1 MIALTTFLIAISL
14 LAHLNICA
22 DEAKAKGVTC
32 FKKRVTGKDCA
43 TAMQGIV
50 YTDNAVTKD
59 ETRISVGFGNCL
71 LEIETHGAGPAKKD
85 DIELAILQLFSQ
97 CHELLSGETKK
108 DAFTIDINRMGTHN
122 PVFGRGVQLG
132 VPYCGVKTKD
142 DSVEKSPINQADCV
156 KAIDR
161 IPENPAGSKFPLA
174 QSKKPSGEISA
185 RFGTCHV
192 YVNAVSG
199 LPITL
204 GKPELQAM
212 LQKIR
217 NQCDKTKQN
226 GRLVDVGGSIGKNAK
241 IYLETSFNKR

>member
-1 MIALTTFLIAISL
+1 MS
-14 LAHLNICA
+14 
-22 DEAKAKGVTC
+22 
-32 FKKRVTGKDCA
+32 
-43 TAMQGIV
+43 
-50 YTDNAVTKD
+50 
-59 ETRISVGFGNCL
+59 
-71 LEIETHGAGPAKKD
+71 
-85 DIELAILQLFSQ
+85 
-97 CHELLSGETKK
+97 
-108 DAFTIDINRMGTHN
+108 THN

-132 VPYCGVKTKD
+132 VPYCGVRTKD